1 MIVSENNCDEL
12 RWLEKIIVKI
22 IVMKIIVKIFVM
34 S

>member
-12 RWLEKIIVKI
+12 RWLEKIIV
-22 IVMKIIVKIFVM
+22 MKIIVRIIVM